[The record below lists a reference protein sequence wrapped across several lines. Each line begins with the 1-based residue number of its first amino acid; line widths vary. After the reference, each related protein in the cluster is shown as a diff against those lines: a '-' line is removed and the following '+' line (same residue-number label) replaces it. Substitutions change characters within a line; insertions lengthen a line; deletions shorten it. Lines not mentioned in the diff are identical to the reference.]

1 MDPLK
6 IDSQGQLKLPAELS
20 RQLGSNSLAVLS
32 SSARHLLLGRSD
44 DDVPVSLTGM
54 LGDIVLPDLLS
65 FFNMFR
71 KTGILNFELDGG
83 EKALFFQKGE
93 VVFATSTFA
102 DEELGEIL
110 FALGKVE
117 RSALQH
123 ARQIAAGRAPLGKV
137 LVERGA
143 VTAQDLWLAARNQVE
158 GIVYNLFTFEQG
170 SFSFQPKT
178 LAQEKIVR
186 LSMSTQNLIMEGL
199 RRQDEHSLFMRKIIS
214 LDYFP
219 VDTDKQVT
227 ELSPGEDKFL
237 ACARPGRLNAR
248 DLFRR
253 VGLHEFDGMRTLYRL
268 LEKGG
273 LKMEEGPS
281 SEIGGDLGQILKI
294 YNSVLRAIYA
304 RVSQV
309 SPGFAEEIKSFLR
322 DLPQPFSFVLRD
334 VGLLEDG
341 TLDGHRV
348 VANLEGLEEG
358 DKKKLLAD
366 ALSEMVFMESM
377 AVRRELEAAQA
388 QPLIARVQE
397 ITSRVK
403 RLIGRNE

>member
-6 IDSQGQLKLPAELS
+6 LDSQGQLKLPSELS
-20 RQLGSNSLAVLS
+20 RQLGAETLTVLS
-32 SSARHLLLGRSD
+32 SSTRHLLLGPTGEEI
-44 DDVPVSLTGM
+44 PVSLTGL
-54 LGDIVLPDLLS
+54 LGDIALPDLLS

-71 KTGILNFELDGG
+71 KTGVLSFELDGG
-83 EKALFFQKGE
+83 EKSLFFQKGE

-102 DEELGEIL
+102 DEDLGEIL

-123 ARQIAAGRAPLGKV
+123 ARQLSSGRAPLGKV
-137 LVERGA
+137 LVERGS
-143 VTAQDLWLAARNQVE
+143 VTAQDLWLAARSQVE
-158 GIVYNLFTFEQG
+158 NIVYNLFVFDTG
-170 SFSFQPKT
+170 GFSFQPKA
-178 LAQEKIVR
+178 LEQEKIVR
-186 LSMSTQNLIMEGL
+186 LSMSTQNMIMEGL
-199 RRQDEHSLFMRKIIS
+199 RRQDEHALFMRKIIS

-219 VDTDKQVT
+219 VATDA
-227 ELSPGEDKFL
+227 ELSELSSIEEKFL
-237 ACARPGRLNAR
+237 ACADPGRVNAR

-253 VGLHEFDGMRTLYRL
+253 VGLNEFDGLRTLYNL
-268 LEKGG
+268 LDKGA
-273 LKMEEGPS
+273 LKMEEGS
-281 SEIGGDLGQILKI
+281 SMEIGGDLGQILKI
-294 YNSVLRAIYA
+294 YNGVIKTIYS
-304 RVSQV
+304 RVSQK

-358 DKKKLLAD
+358 DKMRLLAD
-366 ALSEMVFMESM
+366 ALSELVFMESM
-377 AVRRELEAAQA
+377 VVRRELEPPQA

-403 RLIGRNE
+403 NLIGRNE